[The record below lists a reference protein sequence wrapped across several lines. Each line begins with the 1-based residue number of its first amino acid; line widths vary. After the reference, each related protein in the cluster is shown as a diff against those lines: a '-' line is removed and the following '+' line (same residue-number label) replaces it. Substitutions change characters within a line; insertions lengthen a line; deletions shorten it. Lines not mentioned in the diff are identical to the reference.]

1 MQSGVRS
8 IKIMGAK
15 THNLKNINLEIP
27 KNSLVVFTGVSGSGK
42 TSCAFDTIYAEGQRR
57 YVESLSSYS
66 RQFLKILPKP
76 DCDHIDGLSPA
87 IAINQRVTS
96 SNPRSTVATMTEI
109 YDYLR
114 LLFARAGTPYSPA
127 TGLPI
132 EALTVTDIIDKI
144 LSSFEGIRVL
154 ILAPIISM
162 RKGEHL
168 KEIDNVKKR
177 GFQRIR
183 IDGIVF
189 DIDEIPDIDPK
200 TKHSMEVV
208 VDRLE
213 IVRDAM
219 QRITDSVETSLSMSN
234 SKVYVQ
240 NYETGEVI
248 RYSTKYACPYSDFS
262 IDEIEPRLFSFNNPC
277 GACPECNGL
286 GIRYYFDPDLIIP
299 DKTLSLND
307 GAVRPWD
314 NYDRGILRQVFEP
327 LCKHYKQSI
336 NTPFQDL
343 SKELQKAILEGC
355 PKLNF
360 PGVIAYLQKRLDKP
374 DSEFVYF
381 ELGRYRKTTVCPKCN
396 GERLNEQALSIKIH
410 GRNISDVTKLS
421 ISDFIAWIREAR
433 ETLNQTQ
440 LSIVEK
446 ILIEITSRAKFLE
459 DVGLSYL
466 HLNRTSGTLS
476 GGESQ
481 RIRLASQI
489 GSGLTGVLYVL
500 DEPSIG
506 LHQRDNQKLLDTLF
520 HLRDL
525 GNTVL
530 VVEHDAD
537 TIMQADH
544 VVDFGPGAG
553 SLGGNVIFSGTVK
566 DLLKCKQSITAQ
578 YLSGKKK
585 LHIEKKSRE
594 SDEYITICNASI
606 NNLHNLNVKVP
617 LGKFVCITGVSG
629 CGKSSLMIDTLYKR
643 LDQHFNKKVKD
654 VGIDNIDAIKRT
666 IVIDQSP
673 IGRTPKSNPIT
684 YVAGFSSIREFFAAL
699 PEAQARGYK
708 VGRFSFNTTGGRC
721 ENCKGDGYIKVQM
734 HFLPDVFVEC
744 DKCNGK
750 RYERSTLEIKCKGKS
765 IADVLDMTVDEACEF
780 FANIPTV
787 IKKVKTLQAVG
798 LGYIKLGQPATTLS
812 GGESQRVKLSKELSK
827 RSEGGTMYIL
837 DEPSTGLHF
846 DDIEKLLKVLHLL
859 VDQGNTVVVI
869 EHNLDIIKTA
879 DWIIDMGPEGG
890 VNGGEVIFQGT
901 VEDIVDCKKSYTGQF
916 LKSVL

>member
-66 RQFLKILPKP
+66 RQFLKMLPKP

-162 RKGEHL
+162 RKGEHV
-168 KEIDNVKKR
+168 KELENVKKR

-183 IDGIVF
+183 LDGVVF
-189 DIDEIPDIDPK
+189 DIDEIPEVDPK
-200 TKHSMEVV
+200 TKHSIEVV

-213 IVRDAM
+213 ISKDYV
-219 QRITDSVETSLSMSN
+219 QRLTDSVETALSMSN

-240 NYETGEVI
+240 NYETSEVI

-343 SKELQKAILEGC
+343 SKELQKAILDGC

-410 GRNISDVTKLS
+410 GKNISDVTKLS
-421 ISDFIAWIREAR
+421 ISDFITWTREAKD
-433 ETLNQTQ
+433 TLNQTQ

-553 SLGGNVIFSGTVK
+553 SLGGNVIFSGRVS
-566 DLLKCKQSITAQ
+566 DLLKCEQSITGK

-594 SDEYITICNASI
+594 SDGYITICNASI
-606 NNLHNLNVKVP
+606 NNLHNLNVKIP

-643 LDQHFNKKVKD
+643 LDQHFNKKIKD
-654 VGIDNIDAIKRT
+654 VGIDNIEAIKRT

-699 PEAQARGYK
+699 PESQARGYK

-744 DKCNGK
+744 DKCNGR

-890 VNGGEVIFQGT
+890 VNGGQVVFQGT
-901 VEDIVDCKKSYTGQF
+901 VEDILDCKKSYTGQF